1 MVEAARL
8 RSCVNTLHSLN
19 NLLQIKQLVTWIY
32 LASKRDQNAESSIQV
47 KEITCTL
54 TLDIGSSKGVFNLCL

>member
-1 MVEAARL
+1 MLEAARL
-8 RSCVNTLHSLN
+8 CSCANTLYILN

-47 KEITCTL
+47 KEITRTL
-54 TLDIGSSKGVFNLCL
+54 TLDTGSSNGVFNLCL